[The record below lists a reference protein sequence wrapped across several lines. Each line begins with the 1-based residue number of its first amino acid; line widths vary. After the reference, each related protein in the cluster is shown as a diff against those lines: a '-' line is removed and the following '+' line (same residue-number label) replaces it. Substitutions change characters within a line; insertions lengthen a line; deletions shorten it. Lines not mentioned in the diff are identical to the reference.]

1 LLAAPQLHHRWPQSR
16 ETPQDG
22 VTGALD
28 VGSDVAQSG
37 MDSGT
42 TEKPSNKV
50 IGAATIAGLLFLLIA
65 VASGIGVA
73 IGFLGLVALVVGI
86 VAVIRGGA
94 AWARIVSRR
103 AAVAVA
109 AAGFVAMA
117 VGGALAPETK
127 TDNTASEAPAA
138 TTSAAPTTSAPRTTQ
153 AAPQPL
159 VAAPVT
165 SAAPV
170 LPAAPVMAISCPAG
184 GSVASPVYGQQISAT
199 APFTVTI
206 DYGDGDVYTNDD
218 QNLPAIFSHTYKAAG
233 TFAVSAALTDAVG
246 QMTTAT
252 CSYTWAKPVQAASVG
267 GSSSG
272 TASGGGAVAGGG
284 AVSDGGA
291 ASGGGSAG
299 GGAAAGGPYANCDA
313 VRAAGAAPIHPGD
326 PGFEPKFD
334 RDGDG
339 VGCE

>member
-1 LLAAPQLHHRWPQSR
+1 
-16 ETPQDG
+16 
-22 VTGALD
+22 
-28 VGSDVAQSG
+28 
-37 MDSGT
+37 MDNET

-50 IGAATIAGLLFLLIA
+50 IGAVTIGGLLFLLIA
-65 VASGIGVA
+65 VASSFGAA

-86 VAVIRGGA
+86 VAVVRGGA

-103 AAVAVA
+103 AAITVAVA
-109 AAGFVAMA
+109 GFLAMA
-117 VGGALAPETK
+117 IGGALTPQTK
-127 TDNTASEAPAA
+127 TDNTASEAPAP
-138 TTSAAPTTSAPRTTQ
+138 TSSAAPTTAAPKTTQ

-165 SAAPV
+165 TSAAPV
-170 LPAAPVMAISCPAG
+170 LPPAPVMAITCPAG

-206 DYGDGDVYTNDD
+206 DYGDGDVYTNNE
-218 QNLPAIFSHTYKAAG
+218 QNLPAIFSHTYKASG
-233 TFAVSAALTDAVG
+233 TFAVSAVLTDAVG
-246 QMTTAT
+246 QTTTAT
-252 CSYTWAKPVQAASVG
+252 CSYTWTKPVQAASGG

-272 TASGGGAVAGGG
+272 TVSG
-284 AVSDGGA
+284 GGA
-291 ASGGGSAG
+291 ASGGGAVSGGGSA

-313 VRAAGAAPIHPGD
+313 VRAAGAAPIHAGD
-326 PGFEPKFD
+326 PGWQQKFD